1 MPKLAVFCIF
11 NPNIP
16 LLAGRL
22 STKIAFKIETSAQ
35 NMKIAE
41 SAYFADFPA

>member
-11 NPNIP
+11 NLNIP
-16 LLAGRL
+16 LLDGHL
-22 STKIAFKIETSAQ
+22 SIKIAFKIETSAQ

-41 SAYFADFPA
+41 LAYFADLPA